1 MQNITG
7 PPVTGDDLFG
17 RKYELAR
24 LWEGLE
30 RGEHILMLAPRRVG
44 KTSLMQSLR
53 QAPREGWDVVYVD
66 VEAGKGPEDCIA
78 MILAELVTLSR
89 YRKLLDTIPVLKA
102 VGDVLKRASVSV
114 EAGPWRA
121 EIQAAVGRDWPDM
134 TDRLQTRLAQAKPG
148 NRKLLIILDELPILI
163 ARMLRSDN
171 RKQDA
176 ELLLSKLREWR
187 QSPEMRDHV
196 RTLIGGSVGLEGILQ
211 RAGIS
216 GLINDLAPF
225 RLDSWDIE
233 TATEFL
239 KALARDT
246 GFALENASVQQILDL
261 LDDPVPYHVQLF
273 FATIR
278 DACKGDDS
286 RVSPDVIQR
295 CFEQRLTGSSG
306 TVHLDHYATRL
317 ETALDPKEYAMAGEI
332 LRHTCRRMD
341 GCPLADLQDLRDSS
355 EETFS
360 TVLRELE
367 ADGYLD
373 RKDNRIRFRSN
384 LLQTWWRKQ
393 RTEDLAP

>member
-1 MQNITG
+1 MQNVTG
-7 PPVTGDDLFG
+7 LPVTGDDLFG

-24 LWEGLE
+24 LWEGLK

-44 KTSLMQSLR
+44 KTSLMLSLR
-53 QAPREGWDVVYVD
+53 EVPCEGWDVVYVD
-66 VEAGKGPEDCIA
+66 VEAGEGPEACVA
-78 MILAELVTLSR
+78 AILAELAHLPR
-89 YRKLLDTIPVLKA
+89 YRKLLDAIPVVKA
-102 VGDVLKRASVSV
+102 AFDVLKQASVSV
-114 EAGPWRA
+114 EAGPFRA
-121 EIQAAVGRDWPDM
+121 EIQAAVGPGWPDV
-134 TDRLQTRLAQAKPG
+134 TDRLQTRLAQSAPD

-163 ARMLRSDN
+163 ARMLRNDN

-187 QSPEMRDHV
+187 QSPAMRDQV
-196 RTLIGGSVGLEGILQ
+196 RTLIGGSVGLEGILR

-225 RLDSWDIE
+225 QLDSWDIE

-239 KALARDT
+239 KALARDS
-246 GFALENASVQQILDL
+246 GFVLENASVQRILAL
-261 LDDPVPYHVQLF
+261 LGDPVPYHVQLF

-278 DACKGDDS
+278 DACKGDVS

-295 CFEQRLTGSSG
+295 CFEQRLTGASG
-306 TVHLDHYATRL
+306 TAHLDHYATRL
-317 ETALDPKEYAMAGEI
+317 ETALGPEEYETAREI
-332 LRHTCRRMD
+332 LRQACRRTD
-341 GCPLADLQDLRDSS
+341 GCPLDDLQDLRESS

-373 RKDNRIRFRSN
+373 REGDRIRFRSN
-384 LLQTWWRKQ
+384 LLRTWWRKQ
-393 RTEDLAP
+393 RSGYLAP